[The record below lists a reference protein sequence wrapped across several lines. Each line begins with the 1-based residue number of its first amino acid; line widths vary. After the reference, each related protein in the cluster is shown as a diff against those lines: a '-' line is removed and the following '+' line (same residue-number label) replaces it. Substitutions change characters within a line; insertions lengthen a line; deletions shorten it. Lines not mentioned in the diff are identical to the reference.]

1 MSFPQ
6 SEKTDMAREEPAV
19 VKKNQ
24 SFIQKV
30 IKNITIEPAMFL
42 IAFSSSIDNISS
54 QQLIV
59 MKACKV
65 RKKNM

>member
-6 SEKTDMAREEPAV
+6 SEKTDMAQEEPAV
-19 VKKNQ
+19 VKKSQ